1 MGVTAVAAMMEGGP
15 AAQTYAAKLEKAIEE
30 IRADRLQ
37 ASACPSADRAH
48 DGHACLP
55 ASSFRV

>member
-1 MGVTAVAAMMEGGP
+1 MMEGGP

-48 DGHACLP
+48 DGHPCLP